1 MNWLLWTTSIAATLV
16 LLAGTGELYGETR
29 EISLVDAAESADW
42 ASVEKHL
49 RANQNPNAAQP
60 DGMTALH
67 WAAFHGSDEATRVLI
82 DSAADV
88 DSPTEYGI
96 TALSIACEMG
106 KPKVVRALLNASA
119 NPNLAVAG
127 GETPLMTAARTGI
140 VDSVDLL
147 LKAGAEVDSTE
158 RNGQTALMWA
168 AAEGH
173 TQVVQRLLQAG
184 ADPNRS
190 LSSGFTALMFAARQG
205 KIDVARTL
213 IASGVD
219 VNRVMRPK
227 STAGRAPRDK
237 MSALMLAVESGH
249 FELALDLVH
258 LGADPN
264 DQRSGY
270 SPLHALTWVRR
281 TNIGDNV
288 DGDPP
293 PRGSGNVTD
302 LQFVREIVRLG
313 ADINLQLVGGK
324 GGRARLNHK
333 GATPF
338 LFASKTA
345 DLELLEVLLDLGA
358 DPTQANADNVTP
370 LLAAA
375 GIGVFAV
382 GEEPGTPEE
391 VIATLGLL
399 CSLGADVNHVD
410 GNGETVMHGAA
421 YRNFPT
427 VVTEL
432 HRLGAESRV
441 WNRKSKYGTTPMDI
455 ARGKRPGSFKPSPET
470 VAAFEA
476 AIERERGIRPE

>member
-1 MNWLLWTTSIAATLV
+1 MMVVATLV
-16 LLAGTGELYGETR
+16 LFAESGDLYGETSA
-29 EISLVDAAESADW
+29 ILLVDAAESADW
-42 ASVEKHL
+42 ASVEKQL
-49 RANQNPNAAQP
+49 RANQNPNARQL

-82 DSAADV
+82 DAAADV
-88 DSPTEYGI
+88 ESQTEYGI
-96 TALSIACEMG
+96 TALSIACETG
-106 KPKVVRALLNASA
+106 KPKVVRALLEAGA
-119 NPNLAVAG
+119 DPNQTIAG

-140 VDSVDLL
+140 VDCVDLL
-147 LKAGAEVDSTE
+147 LEAGAKVDSIE

-173 TQVVQRLLQAG
+173 TQVVKRLLYAG

-190 LSSGFTALMFAARQG
+190 LPSGFTPLMFAARQG
-205 KIDVARTL
+205 KIEVARTL
-213 IASGVD
+213 IASGVE
-219 VNRVMRPK
+219 VNGVMQPK
-227 STAGRAPRDK
+227 STRGRAPRDK

-249 FELALDLVH
+249 FELALELVH

-270 SPLHALTWVRR
+270 APLHAVSWVRR
-281 TNIGDNV
+281 TNIGDNF

-293 PRGSGNVTD
+293 PRGSGKVTD
-302 LQFVREIVRLG
+302 LEFVREIVRLG
-313 ADINLQLVGGK
+313 ADVNLQLSKGK
-324 GGRARLNHK
+324 GGRARLNHQ

-338 LFASKTA
+338 LLASKTA
-345 DLELLEVLLDLGA
+345 DIELLKVLNDLGA
-358 DPTQANADNVTP
+358 DPTRTNVEDVTP

-382 GEEPGTPEE
+382 GEEPGTPDE
-391 VIATLGLL
+391 VIATLRLL
-399 CSLGADVNHVD
+399 CSLGADVNHID

-432 HRLGAESRV
+432 HRLGAEART
-441 WNRKSKYGTTPMDI
+441 WNRKSKYGTTPMDV
-455 ARGKRPGSFKPSPET
+455 AQGKRPGSFKPSPET
-470 VAAFEA
+470 LAALVA
-476 AIERERGIRPE
+476 AIEKETAGSGENN